1 MKLPSKQ
8 HISIT
13 AVISVLT
20 AIIVFLLTQIW
31 NYGVEWKAEVD
42 IDRQKLAIMDSQKTY
57 VEAQARKMQNL
68 EEKLKEI
75 EIQTSVMDRLIT
87 KYLLSSSSG
96 VSLNSTTVSD
106 GAEFEPE
113 EDLKILEE
121 LKQFEIKTFE
131 DYKEDLIFDH
141 EQMQQMQQQMLPQ
154 ETRK

>member
-96 VSLNSTTVSD
+96 VSLNSTAVSD